1 VQRAQVG
8 GAGVSP
14 AVLWRDAHAK
24 IASGTLAPPSS
35 RCAAIVWDHRSM
47 YSDRGEKC
55 GLVVRGF
62 LAVVAKIL
70 VFFTGFNDVFF
81 VPLLAKGF
89 K

>member
-1 VQRAQVG
+1 MQK
-8 GAGVSP
+8 SP
-14 AVLWRDAHAK
+14 AGRWRHQA
-24 IASGTLAPPSS
+24 S

-62 LAVVAKIL
+62 LAAVAKVL
-70 VFFTGFNDVFF
+70 FFFGAFNDVFF

>member
-24 IASGTLAPPSS
+24 IASGTLAPPSLALRS
-35 RCAAIVWDHRSM
+35 KVWEHRSM
-47 YSDRGEKC
+47 YSDRGEEC
-55 GLVVRGF
+55 GLVVLWF

-70 VFFTGFNDVFF
+70 VFFAGFNDVFF
-81 VPLLAKGF
+81 VP
-89 K
+89 